1 MDMEQQVAQAI
12 VDELR
17 RQAEGESKSL
27 TVSEAGEGRLRV
39 EGSLDL
45 EALAMSVVGTVAGGP

>member
-1 MDMEQQVAQAI
+1 MDLEQQVARAI

-17 RQAEGESKSL
+17 RQAEGESKGL
-27 TVSEAGEGRLRV
+27 TVAESGEGRLRV

-45 EALAMSVVGTVAGGP
+45 EALAMAVVGAVAGGP